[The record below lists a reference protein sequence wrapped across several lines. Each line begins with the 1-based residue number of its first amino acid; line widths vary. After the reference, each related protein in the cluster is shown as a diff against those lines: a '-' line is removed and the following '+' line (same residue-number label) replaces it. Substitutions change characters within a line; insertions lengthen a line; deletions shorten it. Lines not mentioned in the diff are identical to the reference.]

1 MDGTPPLYR
10 RSKPT
15 SLISFLHDGQT
26 PIASIDLT
34 NIHLPPYGEFNTVA
48 EAVRLF
54 DARAGAA
61 VKAAIDSM
69 RKSLQRT
76 LGIRLMEV
84 IKILTANYQ
93 MPGS

>member
-48 EAVRLF
+48 EAVRL
-54 DARAGAA
+54 
-61 VKAAIDSM
+61 
-69 RKSLQRT
+69 
-76 LGIRLMEV
+76 LMLVPEQQSRPLLTPCA
-84 IKILTANYQ
+84 KITSKN
-93 MPGS
+93 SWN